1 MEGEVRPEGH
11 EDRSRQAEVMDT
23 KAWKWG
29 GEGRGAALL
38 DLSRDREN
46 RTARSMA

>member
-1 MEGEVRPEGH
+1 MKSRGH
-11 EDRSRQAEVMDT
+11 EDRSLQAEVTDP
-23 KAWKWG
+23 KAWTWV

-46 RTARSMA
+46 RTARSMG